1 MKDMAD
7 LKLWKMSRVK
17 KEANNACSVFY
28 ILLYSLMN
36 NLHHNTVLS
45 ICKKCNQKY
54 LRLSIAVVSTWG
66 A

>member
-45 ICKKCNQKY
+45 IYVRSVTKNTYDYQ
-54 LRLSIAVVSTWG
+54 
-66 A
+66 